1 MASELELE
9 VCTWDQIYNLLLD
22 IGRKIRKSRFKPDLI
37 VGVSRGGWTPARV
50 ISDLLE
56 NPSLANIKT
65 EFYLRVA
72 ETKAK
77 PVITQPVSVPVEG
90 KKVLVVDDIAD
101 TGESLHLVQT
111 HLKELGATEVRI
123 ATVYYKPWSVLK
135 PDWYEKQTSSWV
147 VFPWERKETVRSI
160 IDQYKCRGKTIEE
173 AKEKL
178 VKAGLSRELAQQFIQ
193 EVSEEDI

>member
-1 MASELELE
+1 MVSEQEFE
-9 VCTWDQIYNLLLD
+9 VCTWDQTYDFLLD
-22 IGRKIRKSRFKPDLI
+22 LAHKIKRSTFKPDII

-50 ISDLLE
+50 MSDLLE
-56 NPSLANIKT
+56 NSSLASIKT

-77 PVITQPVSVPVEG
+77 PVITQPLSLPVDG
-90 KKVLVVDDIAD
+90 KKVLIVDDIAD
-101 TGESLHLVQT
+101 SGESLRVVRS
-111 HLKELGATEVRI
+111 HLKEQGADEVRI
-123 ATVYYKPWSVLK
+123 TTIYYKPWSILK

-160 IDQYKCRGKTIEE
+160 IYQYKCHGKTIEE

-178 VKAGLSRELAQQFIQ
+178 VKAGLSPKLAQRFIQ
-193 EVSEEDI
+193 EISEEDP